1 MKNIFS
7 ISVLEVF
14 NMTEITNER
23 IKKIADAVRI
33 EISDEEA
40 AKYTEEISSV
50 IEYANILS
58 ELNTDDVEPTTH
70 GIVLGNVLRKD
81 EPKHTITQADA
92 LENAPDQ
99 EDGHF
104 KVPSIME

>member
-1 MKNIFS
+1 MA
-7 ISVLEVF
+7 
-14 NMTEITNER
+14 EITNER
-23 IKKIADAVRI
+23 VKKIADAVRI

-40 AKYTEEISSV
+40 VKYTNEINST

-81 EPKHTITQADA
+81 EPKQSITQKEV

>member
-1 MKNIFS
+1 MA
-7 ISVLEVF
+7 
-14 NMTEITNER
+14 EITNER
-23 IKKIADAVRI
+23 IKKVADSVRI
-33 EISDEEA
+33 AISEEEA
-40 AKYTEEISSV
+40 EKYTNEISS
-50 IEYANILS
+50 IINYANILS

-81 EPKHTITQADA
+81 EPKRTITQESA
-92 LENAPDQ
+92 LQNAPDQ

>member
-1 MKNIFS
+1 MS
-7 ISVLEVF
+7 
-14 NMTEITNER
+14 EITNER

-81 EPKHTITQADA
+81 EPKQTITQEDA
-92 LENAPDQ
+92 LQNAPDQ

>member
-1 MKNIFS
+1 
-7 ISVLEVF
+7 
-14 NMTEITNER
+14 MTEITNER